1 MDRHHIIP
9 QYMDG
14 SNSADNIIKVTRT
27 QHVMWHYAN
36 WKLWGNTEDFIA
48 YRGLA
53 GTIPGHEIAQ
63 EVRSMNA
70 RRHSKNQTGI
80 FALSKEE
87 KMANSSK
94 GGTKGGKQ
102 MKDYIWI
109 TDGESNTRIRKEIS
123 MPKGWVSGV
132 TRKKRAEPKIKKFES
147 VEKWNEFQKVHSLKL
162 IKTRLRDLETVDLTK
177 WGAITR
183 LSELWGISCSQVRR
197 YLPKIMSFTDEQ

>member
-109 TDGESNTRIRKEIS
+109 TDGESNTRIR
-123 MPKGWVSGV
+123 
-132 TRKKRAEPKIKKFES
+132 AEPKIKKFES